1 MENLASTALL
11 EKIAKNTDQKTSFYI
26 LISDRSTRIRTKFN
40 PLIQLDKT
48 KKYEIALVSLETYY
62 SFPNID
68 STNNNYRYSPDNG
81 TTWFNIN
88 IPEGSYEI
96 TDINAYL
103 QKTMKSNGHYNTA
116 NNSYYVSI
124 DPNNNTLKAVLSI
137 VSPYKVD
144 FTTANSIRTV
154 LGFNNQIYSSAATP
168 PAAQEHESPNIVN
181 ILSVNSLRVTSDIIA
196 SSYTNGGTDNI
207 IYSFFPNVGPG
218 YKIVQEPINL
228 IYLPVTLN
236 TISHMETKLVDQ
248 NGNLINLRGE
258 ELSIRFHI
266 RQA

>member
-1 MENLASTALL
+1 MEQLL
-11 EKIAKNTDQKTSFYI
+11 EKLVANTGPKHSFYI
-26 LISDRSTRIRTKFN
+26 LISDKNTRIRTRFN

-48 KKYEIALVSLETYY
+48 KSYEMALVSLETYY

-68 STNNNYRYSPDNG
+68 ATNNNFRYSPDNG
-81 TTWFNIN
+81 ATWVDIN

-96 TDINAYL
+96 TDINDYIQRL
-103 QKTMKSNGHYNTA
+103 MKDNGHYDITNDA
-116 NNSYYVSI
+116 YYISI
-124 DPNNNTLKAVLSI
+124 EPNNNTLKAVVNI
-137 VSPYKVD
+137 KAPYKVD

-154 LGFNNQIYSSAATP
+154 LGFNSQIYSSGYN
-168 PAAQEHESPNIVN
+168 ESENIVN
-181 ILSVNSLRVTSDIIA
+181 ILSVNSLRVTSDVIG
-196 SSYTNGGTDNI
+196 SSYRNGGTENI

-218 YKIVQEPINL
+218 YKIVQEPLNL

-236 TISHMETKLVDQ
+236 TISSMETKLVDQ
-248 NGNLINLRGE
+248 NGKLINLRGE

>member
-1 MENLASTALL
+1 MEQPAVVSLL
-11 EKIAKNTDQKTSFYI
+11 EKIAKNTEQKTSFYI
-26 LISDRSTRIRTKFN
+26 LISDKSTRIKTKFN

-48 KKYEIALVSLETYY
+48 KSYEIALVNLETYY

-68 STNNNYRYSPDNG
+68 STNNNFRYSPDNG
-81 TTWFNIN
+81 TTWFNID

-96 TDINAYL
+96 NDINDYV
-103 QKTMKSNGHYNTA
+103 QKIMKNNGHYNA
-116 NNSYYVSI
+116 ASDQYYI
-124 DPNNNTLKAVLSI
+124 TIEPNNNTLKAVISI

-154 LGFNNQIYSSAATP
+154 LGFNSQIYSSGDN
-168 PAAQEHESPNIVN
+168 ESQNIVN
-181 ILSVNSLRVTSDIIA
+181 ILSVNSLRVTSDVIG

-228 IYLPVTLN
+228 IYLPVTLS
-236 TISHMETKLVDQ
+236 TISSMETKLVDQ
-248 NGNLINLRGE
+248 NGKLINLRGE